1 MINHCIYSIY
11 TLIYTMSTVKCISYS
26 LNVFLISS
34 QKVFFRYE
42 LEISLAQKAEY
53 VHDVVG
59 YLSAR
64 REYLWQTKRRIDGI

>member
-1 MINHCIYSIY
+1 MWGIKMPVQKRFNHAQPE
-11 TLIYTMSTVKCISYS
+11 KAS